1 MFNDRNS
8 VDTTYERIECHV
20 TGTIPA
26 AGMRLKSVKKVKL
39 KGFPLSD
46 EGRDYI
52 AFTGTAYGAFMKLQE
67 SVSRFRLACG
77 VGIFISILMFS
88 NCSSADIQAVSDAVS
103 VLQQNKALAEQFV
116 KDVKGAYDAG
126 DPQYR
131 SLMEQYED
139 ARDAYN
145 GYIAQIDP
153 ATSSGR
159 SLANSESSADN
170 AQQSAVNFISAATRS
185 LDRNNSYRGV
195 SLDRAIR
202 IPNNLPADFKNLPG
216 SARKLLS
223 DRLRDD
229 VRWKSWSQLN

>member
-1 MFNDRNS
+1 
-8 VDTTYERIECHV
+8 
-20 TGTIPA
+20 
-26 AGMRLKSVKKVKL
+26 
-39 KGFPLSD
+39 
-46 EGRDYI
+46 
-52 AFTGTAYGAFMKLQE
+52 
-67 SVSRFRLACG
+67 
-77 VGIFISILMFS
+77 MFS

-116 KDVKGAYDAG
+116 KDVKGAYDAE